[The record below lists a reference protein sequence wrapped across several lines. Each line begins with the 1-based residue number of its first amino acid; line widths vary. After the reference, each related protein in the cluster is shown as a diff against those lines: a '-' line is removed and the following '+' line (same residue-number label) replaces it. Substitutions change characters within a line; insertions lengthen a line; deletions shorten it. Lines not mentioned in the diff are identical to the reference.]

1 MKNKIRVAASMLIWG
16 SIGVFVRG
24 IELPSIG
31 IALLRALSASA
42 FLGIVGIWLMGSES
56 VNTIKKNIKLL
67 IFSGIAMGF
76 NWFFLFQAYKYTTI
90 SNATLSYY
98 FAPVFITLLSP
109 VFLGEKLTFKKL
121 FYVTCAMAGLYMI
134 LSAQPNASQSMD
146 FNHPLG
152 IGYGLS
158 GALMYAAI
166 VLMNKNMKD
175 STGFETS
182 LVQLSIASLVILP
195 VALASTGITPF
206 LNMSSKSWILMLTL
220 GIIHTGIAYIN
231 FFSSIRD
238 IDGPSIAILS
248 YIDPISAVVMA
259 SLFLGESMSPVQM
272 LGGVFILGSTF
283 FSQFDSKP
291 SISAKFF
298 AKRTADKNI

>member
-1 MKNKIRVAASMLIWG
+1 MLVWG

-31 IALLRALSASA
+31 IALLRAVSASA
-42 FLGIVGIWLMGSES
+42 FLGIVGIWLMGDES
-56 VNTIKKNIKLL
+56 VHTIKKNIKLL

-109 VFLGEKLTFKKL
+109 IFLREKLTFSKL
-121 FYVTCAMAGLYMI
+121 FYVLCAMAGLYMI
-134 LSAQPNASQSMD
+134 LSSQPSSLPNMN

-166 VLMNKNMKD
+166 VLMNKNMKG
-175 STGFETS
+175 STGFETT

-206 LNMSSKSWILMLTL
+206 LSMSSKSWILMMTL
-220 GIIHTGIAYIN
+220 GIVHTGIAYIN

-248 YIDPISAVVMA
+248 YIDPISAVVIA
-259 SLFLGESMSPVQM
+259 SLFLGESMSPLQM
-272 LGGVFILGSTF
+272 IGGAFILASTF
-283 FSQFDSKP
+283 FSQFDSIG
-291 SISAKFF
+291 SVISTVFKKKAV
-298 AKRTADKNI
+298 NQNP